1 MKEEKRVKIFLAL
14 TSIHRKISNCDNSA
28 KISWYSEFK
37 NQGLNNPNEIN
48 WIKKALIKMKII
60 KINNNLYS
68 WNKQMTLPNPNLVN
82 GIYKTIKEMKEKERE
97 TSKSKEVKPVNKPII
112 NSNPYAFISS
122 STIGNYQW

>member
-37 NQGLNNPNEIN
+37 NQGLNSSNEIN

-60 KINNNLYS
+60 KVNNNLYS

-82 GIYKTIKEMKEKERE
+82 GIYKTIKEMKKEER
-97 TSKSKEVKPVNKPII
+97 TVNKSTKSKIVNTIV
-112 NSNPYAFISS
+112 NNNPYTFVSTSS
-122 STIGNYQW
+122 IGNYQW

>member
-60 KINNNLYS
+60 KVNNNLYS

-82 GIYKTIKEMKEKERE
+82 GIYKTIKEMKKEER
-97 TSKSKEVKPVNKPII
+97 TVNKSTKSKIVNTIV
-112 NSNPYAFISS
+112 NNNPYTFVSTSS
-122 STIGNYQW
+122 IGNYQW

>member
-82 GIYKTIKEMKEKERE
+82 GIYKTIKEMKEEERE

-112 NSNPYAFISS
+112 NSNPYTFISN

>member
-1 MKEEKRVKIFLAL
+1 MTEEKRVKIFLAL

-60 KINNNLYS
+60 KVNNNLYS

-82 GIYKTIKEMKEKERE
+82 GIYKTIKEMKKEER
-97 TSKSKEVKPVNKPII
+97 TVNKSTKSKIVNTIV
-112 NSNPYAFISS
+112 NNNPYTFVSTSS
-122 STIGNYQW
+122 IGNYQW

>member
-14 TSIHRKISNCDNSA
+14 TSIHRKISNCNNSA

-37 NQGLNNPNEIN
+37 NQGLNNPNEIKKK
-48 WIKKALIKMKII
+48 KKALIKMKII

-82 GIYKTIKEMKEKERE
+82 GIYKTIKEMKGEERAVNKS
-97 TSKSKEVKPVNKPII
+97 TKSKIVNTII
-112 NSNPYAFISS
+112 NNNPYTFVSTSS
-122 STIGNYQW
+122 IGNYQW

>member
-37 NQGLNNPNEIN
+37 NQGLNSSNEIN

-60 KINNNLYS
+60 KVNNNLYS

-82 GIYKTIKEMKEKERE
+82 GIYKTIKEMKEEER
-97 TSKSKEVKPVNKPII
+97 TVNKSTKSKIVNTIV
-112 NSNPYAFISS
+112 NNNPYTFVSTSS
-122 STIGNYQW
+122 IGNYQW

>member
-14 TSIHRKISNCDNSA
+14 TSIHRKISNCNNSA

-82 GIYKTIKEMKEKERE
+82 GIYKTIKEMKGEERE
-97 TSKSKEVKPVNKPII
+97 VNKSTKSKIVNTII
-112 NSNPYAFISS
+112 NNNPYTFVSTSS
-122 STIGNYQW
+122 IGNYQW

>member
-14 TSIHRKISNCDNSA
+14 TSIHRKIDTNNNSA

-37 NQGLNNPNEIN
+37 NQGFNNPNEIN

-97 TSKSKEVKPVNKPII
+97 TSKSKEFKIINKPII
-112 NSNPYAFISS
+112 NTNPYTFISN